1 MHGHRVP
8 SLRTSN
14 TLRALAALIDASLI
28 PRTTGETLRK
38 SYLFIRM
45 LIDGL
50 RMVRGNTKDLVL
62 PPPESDEFIFLA
74 RRVGYQTEDWQTGA
88 KHLLSD
94 IEQHMKH
101 NREFFEKMF
110 GKV

>member
-1 MHGHRVP
+1 MNRPRVVIIGGGFAGLEAAQIVGL
-8 SLRTSN
+8 SELRREAIEKK
-14 TLRALAALIDASLI
+14 LDA
-28 PRTTGETLRK
+28 
-38 SYLFIRM
+38 

-62 PPPESDEFIFLA
+62 PPPDSDEFIFLA
-74 RRVGYQTEDWQTGA
+74 RRVGYQTEDWQAGA

-94 IEQHMKH
+94 IEQHMKQ
-101 NREFFEKMF
+101 NREFFEQMF